1 MNRRLAL
8 ITAAIALLSARR
20 AAAQVVAGPEVQIGY
35 LGLPYKAMPES
46 KTGINLAEGVLMHVG
61 AGAEAGYDSNVFYGS
76 SSVPGAVIGSGIL
89 RFNGFGEIT
98 NASRGGGTPSLTYD
112 VRAGLTYRR
121 YTSSN
126 PNVERFNNAFMPS
139 AGLSLATTS
148 GKWTLQL
155 TDTFLRQ
162 EDPPYAGVN
171 VGLNPITRNNNL
183 AALQA
188 GWSPGGGRISATAR
202 YTNAIDIFEQSSGF
216 SYANSLT
223 NNLML
228 DVSWKWLPKTALFV
242 QLNQGWVTYL
252 NAQPPAMPGVNNRK
266 VDSFPLRVF
275 AGLRGL
281 VTPKVT
287 GLVALGY
294 VNSFYSSGA
303 STSGVLGSTYIDLQA
318 IITPSML
325 NRLTVGYHQDFVNSV
340 ISNFYYQYSVY
351 ASYVQQLAGRF
362 ALDLSARA
370 SYLDYKGLLFV
381 TDQNAG
387 RTDVTVIGGATLD
400 YFVRSWIY
408 AGIGYSVSADLSDFK
423 LQTIDPGT
431 GMTTFTP
438 VDYVKQQV
446 FARLGVTY

>member
-8 ITAAIALLSARR
+8 TIAALALFSARR
-20 AAAQVVAGPEVQIGY
+20 VAAQATGPEVSIGY
-35 LGLPYKAMPES
+35 QGLPYKALPES
-46 KTGINLAEGVLMHVG
+46 KTGINLAEGVLLHVG

-98 NASRGGGTPSLTYD
+98 NASRGGGVPSISYD
-112 VRAGLTYRR
+112 LRAGLTYRR

-139 AGLSLATTS
+139 AGLSLGTSS
-148 GKWTLQL
+148 GKWTLTL
-155 TDTFLRQ
+155 SDTFLRQ
-162 EDPPYAGVN
+162 EDPPYAGTI
-171 VGLNPITRNNNL
+171 VGSNPITRDNNL

-188 GWSPGGGRISATAR
+188 GWSPGGGRIAATIR

-228 DVSWKWLPKTALFV
+228 DLSWKWLPKTAIFL
-242 QLNQGWVTYL
+242 QANQGWVTYL
-252 NAQPPAMPGVNNRK
+252 NPQPAGSTNQK
-266 VDSFPLRVF
+266 VTSYPLRVY

-294 VNSFYSSGA
+294 VNSFYTSGA
-303 STSGVLGSTYIDLQA
+303 TTTGFWGSTYVDLQA
-318 IITPSML
+318 IITPTML
-325 NRLTVGYHQDFVNSV
+325 NRITVGYHQDFVNSV

-351 ASYVQQLAGRF
+351 ASYVQQLAGRL
-362 ALDLSARA
+362 ALDVSARV
-370 SYLDYKGLLFV
+370 SYLDYQGLLFV
-381 TDQNAG
+381 MNPNAN
-387 RTDVTVIGGATLD
+387 RTDVTVLGGATLD

-408 AGIGYSVSADLSDFK
+408 AGVGYSLATDFSDFK
-423 LQTIDPGT
+423 LQGFDPAT
-431 GMTTFTP
+431 MTTTSTP